1 MRIILLVD
9 MDYFFA
15 QVEERANPSLKGRPV
30 VVGADPK
37 EGKGRGVVSTCSY
50 EARKFGI
57 KSGMP
62 ISTAWQK
69 CPTAVFLPV
78 RFELYGEASHAVMK
92 IFRTYSDK
100 FEQMSVDEAYLDVS
114 SRCKNY
120 EEAEELAK
128 KLKKE
133 VLEKEKLTCS
143 VGIGPN
149 KLISKIAAGEN
160 KPDGLTVVRPTE
172 VRSFLNPKK
181 VGVLY
186 GVGPKTEAHLNSL
199 GIITVEDLSKVPK
212 ETLLQEFGIFGE
224 DLYSMSRGIDER
236 ELSEEWVTKSIGRQ
250 YTFEKDTKNR
260 KFIMSMIDDMIR
272 EIYRE
277 LKEQD
282 FVFKNIVLKVRYEDF
297 DTHTKSKTLED
308 YTDNVKIIRKVAEE
322 QLAPFL
328 KDQRKIRL
336 VGISVHSLAER
347 KSLKKVS
354 LLNLPKK

>member
-1 MRIILLVD
+1 MRIIMLVD

-37 EGKGRGVVSTCSY
+37 EGKGRGVVATCNY
-50 EARKFGI
+50 EARKYSL

-62 ISTAWQK
+62 ISTAWHK

-78 RFELYGEASHAVMK
+78 RFELHGEASRAVMK
-92 IFRTYSDK
+92 IFRQYADK

-114 SRCKNY
+114 NQCKNY
-120 EEAEELAK
+120 EEAAELAK
-128 KLKKE
+128 KLKRE
-133 VLEKEKLTCS
+133 VLQKERLTCS

-149 KLISKIAAGEN
+149 KLVAKIAAGEN
-160 KPDGLTVVRPTE
+160 KPAGLTIVRPE
-172 VRSFLNPKK
+172 DVRSFLNPKK
-181 VGVLY
+181 VGALY

-199 GIITVEDLSKVPK
+199 GIISVEDLSKAPK
-212 ETLLQEFGIFGE
+212 ETLLQEFGVFGE
-224 DLYSMSRGIDER
+224 DLYAMARGIDER

-277 LKEQD
+277 LREQD
-282 FVFKNIVLKVRYEDF
+282 FVFKNIILKVRYEDF

-308 YTDNVKIIRKVAEE
+308 YTDSVKIIRKVAEE
-322 QLAPFL
+322 QLEPFL
-328 KDQRKIRL
+328 KDPRRIRL

-347 KSLKKVS
+347 KALKKS
-354 LLNLPKK
+354 QLALM